1 MHAAPAA
8 PLAAE
13 PNKPGAVLVEAPL
26 AAHARSWF
34 GLEPIDAQQVW
45 FGLGLIDIYGLV
57 WLGYGKLFS
66 GVGWFDA
73 TSFIFMGWGSF
84 GSVIEPLA
92 G

>member
-1 MHAAPAA
+1 VHAAPVA

-13 PNKPGAVLVEAPL
+13 PNKPDAVLVEAPL

-57 WLGYGKLFS
+57 
-66 GVGWFDA
+66 
-73 TSFIFMGWGSF
+73 
-84 GSVIEPLA
+84 
-92 G
+92 

>member
-1 MHAAPAA
+1 MLTA
-8 PLAAE
+8 LYLFIGWF
-13 PNKPGAVLVEAPL
+13 KFMLVQARL

-66 GVGWFDA
+66 NYLVGWGGSMQQVLFL
-73 TSFIFMGWGSF
+73 WG
-84 GSVIEPLA
+84 GAVLVRLLNH
-92 G
+92 

>member
-34 GLEPIDAQQVW
+34 EVESIDGQQVW

-57 WLGYGKLFS
+57 
-66 GVGWFDA
+66 
-73 TSFIFMGWGSF
+73 
-84 GSVIEPLA
+84 
-92 G
+92 

>member
-1 MHAAPAA
+1 MHTTPVA

-34 GLEPIDAQQVW
+34 EVESIDGQQVW

-57 WLGYGKLFS
+57 WLGY
-66 GVGWFDA
+66 
-73 TSFIFMGWGSF
+73 
-84 GSVIEPLA
+84 
-92 G
+92 

>member
-1 MHAAPAA
+1 M
-8 PLAAE
+8 
-13 PNKPGAVLVEAPL
+13 LVQAPL

-92 G
+92 ACSEEFLFQSLPPACP